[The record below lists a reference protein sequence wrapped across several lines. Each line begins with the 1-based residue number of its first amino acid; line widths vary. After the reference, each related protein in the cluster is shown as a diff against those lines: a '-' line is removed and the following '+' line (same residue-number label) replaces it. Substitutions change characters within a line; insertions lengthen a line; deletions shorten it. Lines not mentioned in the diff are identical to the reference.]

1 MNTTYTHLTAA
12 LLISKTIYEKDVITS
27 MKDKQ
32 NIAEL
37 NIKTK
42 KLIDEAIEI
51 RDEYI
56 EKVLYNM
63 NDNDIYLPIN
73 FPIVI
78 NNIKNQCGITE
89 NHLTNLTP
97 LECYAMIDKYYYK
110 LERLF
115 TLPYV

>member
-1 MNTTYTHLTAA
+1 MTLYKYRRVAHL
-12 LLISKTIYEKDVITS
+12 KTIYEKDVITS

-78 NNIKNQCGITE
+78 NNIKNQSVYRE
-89 NHLTNLTP
+89 HLQILH
-97 LECYAMIDKYYYK
+97 L
-110 LERLF
+110 
-115 TLPYV
+115 